1 MPSWMITLLIVGL
14 LLIAGISFFGQMLLA
29 DRAKVGQRV
38 DRMMQGRVEKAVR
51 TIAAASQSQRW
62 LYSVGAGTVPPRE
75 QRELVRRLGGLDVPA
90 QLAGPMFFAFRL
102 LFSVLLM
109 AALAFATLGL
119 RDTLPLAVRLAFCVL
134 FGAGAGWFL
143 PFMLVRR
150 LAARRVQ
157 TVERGLPDAIELLVV
172 AVEAGLALE
181 DSLERIVVELRRSQ
195 PALAEELSILV
206 ADLKVLPNR
215 EEALTKFAERVDRP
229 TVRSVVMTLAQT
241 MQYGTPLAQS
251 LRVMSAELRNDTL
264 VKLEERANRLPVL
277 MTVPMIVFLLPAIF
291 LVVGGPA
298 VLHLIDVV
306 GR

>member
-1 MPSWMITLLIVGL
+1 M
-14 LLIAGISFFGQMLLA
+14 
-29 DRAKVGQRV
+29 
-38 DRMMQGRVEKAVR
+38 
-51 TIAAASQSQRW
+51 
-62 LYSVGAGTVPPRE
+62 
-75 QRELVRRLGGLDVPA
+75 
-90 QLAGPMFFAFRL
+90 
-102 LFSVLLM
+102 
-109 AALAFATLGL
+109 
-119 RDTLPLAVRLAFCVL
+119 
-134 FGAGAGWFL
+134 
-143 PFMLVRR
+143 
-150 LAARRVQ
+150 
-157 TVERGLPDAIELLVV
+157 
-172 AVEAGLALE
+172 
-181 DSLERIVVELRRSQ
+181 RRSQ

-206 ADLKVLPNR
+206 ADLKLLPNR

-298 VLHLIDVV
+298 VLHVIDVV

>member
-1 MPSWMITLLIVGL
+1 MPSWMITLLIIGL

-38 DRMMQGRVEKAVR
+38 DRMMQGRVEKVVR
-51 TIAAASQSQRW
+51 TIAVASQSQRW
-62 LYSVGAGTVPPRE
+62 LFSVGAGTVPPRE
-75 QRELVRRLGGLDVPA
+75 QRELVRRLGALDVPA
-90 QLAGPMFFAFRL
+90 ELAGPVFFAFRL

-109 AALAFATLGL
+109 MGLAVATWGL
-119 RDTLPLAVRLAFCVL
+119 SDALPLLLRLAFCVL

-206 ADLKVLPNR
+206 ADLKLLPNR
-215 EEALTKFAERVDRP
+215 DEALTKFAERVDRP

>member
-1 MPSWMITLLIVGL
+1 MPSWMITLLIIGL
-14 LLIAGISFFGQMLLA
+14 LLIAGVSFFGQMLLA

-38 DRMMQGRVEKAVR
+38 DRMMQGRVEKVVR
-51 TIAAASQSQRW
+51 RIGGAGQPQRW
-62 LYSVGAGTVPPRE
+62 LSVGAGTVPPRE
-75 QRELVRRLGGLDVPA
+75 ERELLRRLGALNVPA
-90 QLAGPMFFAFRL
+90 ELAGPVFFAFRL

-109 AALAFATLGL
+109 VGLAFATLGL
-119 RDTLPLAVRLAFCVL
+119 GATLPLALRLVFCAL

-277 MTVPMIVFLLPAIF
+277 MTVPMIIFLLPAIF

-298 VLHLIDVV
+298 VLRLIDVV

>member
-51 TIAAASQSQRW
+51 TIAVASQSQRW

-143 PFMLVRR
+143 PLMLVRR

>member
-38 DRMMQGRVEKAVR
+38 DRMMQGRVEKVVRKLAV
-51 TIAAASQSQRW
+51 ASQSQRW
-62 LYSVGAGTVPPRE
+62 LFSVGAGTVPPRE
-75 QRELVRRLGGLDVPA
+75 ERELVRRLGTLDVPA
-90 QLAGPMFFAFRL
+90 QLAGPVFFAFRL
-102 LFSVLLM
+102 LFGVLLM
-109 AALAFATLGL
+109 VGLAFATLGL
-119 RDTLPLAVRLAFCVL
+119 GDTLPLALRLAICAL

-157 TVERGLPDAIELLVV
+157 TIERGLPDAIELLVV

-206 ADLKVLPNR
+206 ADLKLLPNR
-215 EEALTKFAERVDRP
+215 DEALTKFAQRVDRP

>member
-1 MPSWMITLLIVGL
+1 MASWMITALIIGL
-14 LLIAGISFFGQMLLA
+14 LVIAGMSFVGQMLLA
-29 DRAKVGQRV
+29 DRGKVGQRV
-38 DRMMQGRVEKAVR
+38 DRMMQGRVEKLVR
-51 TIAAASQSQRW
+51 TTVAANRSQSWFRS
-62 LYSVGAGTVPPRE
+62 LGVGTVPPRE
-75 QRELVRRLGGLDVPA
+75 ERELLRRLGTLDIPA
-90 QLAGPMFFAFRL
+90 ELAGPAFFAFR
-102 LFSVLLM
+102 VLLGVLLV
-109 AALAFATLGL
+109 AGLALATWGLG
-119 RDTLPLAVRLAFCVL
+119 DAVPLALRLAFCGL
-134 FGAGAGWFL
+134 FGAAAGWFL
-143 PFMLVRR
+143 PFYVIRR

-195 PALAEELSILV
+195 PPLAEELSILV
-206 ADLKVLPNR
+206 ADLKLLPNR
-215 EEALTKFAERVDRP
+215 EEALNKFAERVDRP
-229 TVRSVVMTLAQT
+229 TVRSVVTTLAQT
-241 MQYGTPLAQS
+241 MQFGTPLAQS

-277 MTVPMIVFLLPAIF
+277 MTIPMIVFLLPAIF

>member
-51 TIAAASQSQRW
+51 TIAVASQSQRW